1 MIQNTKSKILTDA
14 DYDIQSI
21 SSESDS
27 LDWSILN
34 DSKISAE
41 TASSSLP
48 PSGIDLQDLAMR
60 VKSRKGSIYHELRIS
75 GENFPPEPSA
85 TFASNQCKN
94 RYRDIPCL
102 DHSRV
107 RLNDETSDYIH
118 ANFMDGYK
126 RTNAYISAQ
135 GPLPETF
142 GDFWQM
148 IWEQEVVVIVMI
160 TRFEERGKE
169 KCRQYWPLEPG
180 QSIGFGCFSA
190 QNVHVE
196 PFEAFQISH
205 LELLNIETE
214 ESRKVFHFFYKS
226 WPDYDVPKSASSL
239 LDFCAQVNKKQ
250 ESLLEMLSEG
260 TQPPMVVHCSA
271 GIGRT
276 GTFCTMDICI
286 SRSVV
291 LWILKRQCDT

>member
-135 GPLPETF
+135 
-142 GDFWQM
+142 
-148 IWEQEVVVIVMI
+148 
-160 TRFEERGKE
+160 ERGKE